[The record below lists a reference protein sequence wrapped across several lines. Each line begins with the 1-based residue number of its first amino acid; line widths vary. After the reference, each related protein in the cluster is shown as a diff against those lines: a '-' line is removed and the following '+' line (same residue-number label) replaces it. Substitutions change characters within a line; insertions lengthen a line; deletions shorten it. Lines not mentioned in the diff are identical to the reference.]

1 MKNYQGYKTLSDYQK
16 NSAKIITTNSGLPDI
31 YNRVVILSTL
41 NTGSDPYKN
50 NIIEISCMEMM
61 GGKLTGREFDAYL
74 RPRYSINEVT
84 KQNTNLNNNF
94 YEDFF
99 KNVYSSDK
107 DVLLQFKNFVNNSKI
122 ITFNSKKEFIFINN
136 ELKYNGIPTYQ
147 KIRFYSLIDI
157 FKYIF
162 PSSNTEILS
171 LYQVSKFLEIRLPQ
185 EKKLHTSKSDC
196 FIVAKIVS
204 KLYDIINIPQ
214 KSIEL
219 KNGIIP
225 IDKTEQINLNN
236 ININNK
242 KISLSSEKSSN
253 SKTPEKNSENEFDY
267 PDSLIEIIEKENRE
281 SDENVNEN
289 IVNNN
294 TNIFLKKENKKNSE
308 INKDIKFLNN
318 KRKTCKIE
326 ENLNIKFNPNELN
339 FEK

>member
-107 DVLLQFKNFVNNSKI
+107 DVLKQFKNFVNISKI

-196 FIVAKIVS
+196 FIIAKIVS

-236 ININNK
+236 ININNDKVCHINMPCDLSNQNIDK
-242 KISLSSEKSSN
+242 KSYK
-253 SKTPEKNSENEFDY
+253 F
-267 PDSLIEIIEKENRE
+267 
-281 SDENVNEN
+281 
-289 IVNNN
+289 
-294 TNIFLKKENKKNSE
+294 KENKISDFANVNFYSFFKWIICFYVIKKNNSNKITYVYNIYKKYISE
-308 INKDIKFLNN
+308 ESLFFIILQTKEIFETNFFS
-318 KRKTCKIE
+318 
-326 ENLNIKFNPNELN
+326 NLK
-339 FEK
+339 